1 MFLTTVLDRVAG
13 QFGYQRVAS
22 LAPVHPDAA
31 IATPELPPHLASE
44 SEFNFSKARNNQDW
58 AFFYETDDAFH
69 FAIGRHGWM
78 PIAMAGFIVGGNRA
92 DGQSLMSAAIT
103 ERLWLPECAPE
114 HASWLQ
120 ANNEAMDDIIA
131 IDHQPE
137 LLDSEASAFGP
148 SMFLNLPASVV
159 SSELKTMW
167 RRAKPHRT
175 ETFLSSTKEHN
186 LLWEQPFMRD
196 ALNAPQAALT
206 QLLNWTADWF
216 QARGFAVNKETMLVA
231 VPNYQPLFYIDTD
244 PGAF

>member
-1 MFLTTVLDRVAG
+1 MFLTNVFDRVAS
-13 QFGYQRVAS
+13 QLGYQRVAPQ
-22 LAPVHPDAA
+22 LPERPDEA
-31 IATPELPPHLASE
+31 IAVPELPPHLVSE
-44 SEFNFSKARNNQDW
+44 SEFDFSRAHNNQDW
-58 AFFYETDDAFH
+58 TFFYEIAAGFH

-103 ERLWLPECAPE
+103 ERLWLPERAPA

-120 ANNEAMDDIIA
+120 ANNEAIDEIAA
-131 IDHQPE
+131 IDFHPE
-137 LLDSEASAFGP
+137 QEDSEATTFSP
-148 SMFLNLPASVV
+148 SMYLNLEASVV

-167 RRAKPHRT
+167 RRAKPLRT
-175 ETFLSSTKEHN
+175 ETFLATTKEYN
-186 LLWEQPFMRD
+186 LLWQQPVMRE
-196 ALNAPQAALT
+196 ARNAPQAALS

-216 QARGFAVNKETMLVA
+216 QARGFAVDKEKMLVA